1 MVVTGHFLPLVSQF
15 TVPRNAGVTVST
27 FGSRVEIHDLCTRT
41 HNVFSSPSKLSL
53 NRAPSYHQDIVSPSY
68 KQKKMLPFSTSGQ
81 CLDTGPLSRHQG
93 SLSISLSLHQ
103 EESRS
108 LSPLGQRPGPH
119 QGDVWTPADLVNVPL
134 SLFTRARA
142 RSLSTPEQCLYLRA
156 MSLSGQRFSLCA
168 MTATPLSLSL
178 NSQSSFSLQYFLTGS
193 CFNARAGDT
202 WCRCNA
208 GTERRSSRRD
218 DW

>member
-1 MVVTGHFLPLVSQF
+1 MQTSF
-15 TVPRNAGVTVST
+15 TEPP
-27 FGSRVEIHDLCTRT
+27 SRHW
-41 HNVFSSPSKLSL
+41 
-53 NRAPSYHQDIVSPSY
+53 
-68 KQKKMLPFSTSGQ
+68 GQ
-81 CLDTGPLSRHQG
+81 CLETSAMALDTRAQSRHSLRARAFSRHQTTIE
-93 SLSISLSLHQ
+93 LLSLSLCAKSDIYIHTHADNVQVHTKPMSQHQ
-103 EESRS
+103 TTWSVS
-108 LSPLGQRPGPH
+108 LP
-119 QGDVWTPADLVNVPL
+119 PL